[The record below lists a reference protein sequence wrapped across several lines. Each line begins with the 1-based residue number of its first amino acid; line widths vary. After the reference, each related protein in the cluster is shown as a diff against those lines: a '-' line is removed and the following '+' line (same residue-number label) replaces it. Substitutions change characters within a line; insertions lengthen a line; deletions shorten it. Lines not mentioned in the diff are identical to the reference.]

1 MQLLDV
7 CMGWVRVLLSAPF
20 YALAFVFFLLTSL
33 FTFFAESIYV
43 AGPRKKESGN
53 ESARNSQQER

>member
-1 MQLLDV
+1 
-7 CMGWVRVLLSAPF
+7 MGWVRVILSAPF

-33 FTFFAESIYV
+33 FTFIAESIYV